1 MCFPFFFLDLVNVYF
16 CVVFR
21 ITFAKVQ
28 PCASDVKYFAIFFL
42 FSQYYSLTLHSQR
55 FATLPLETPY
65 RGAVRL
71 KGNGVR
77 VPDCPAAVS
86 RPYLRARTREPL
98 KPCIS
103 VPSAWV
109 WQDAIPSYKALCR
122 MRGYGKDAI
131 PSYEALCRMRGYG
144 KDAIPSYALG
154 RCSRLGG
161 ESEDLPKLICR
172 WSHRCAP
179 RGLGAYDRNT
189 YII

>member
-77 VPDCPAAVS
+77 VPYCPAAVS

-103 VPSAWV
+103 VLSAWV
-109 WQDAIPSYKALCR
+109 WQGCHTLLCF
-122 MRGYGKDAI
+122 GKVFASGRRVRR
-131 PSYEALCRMRGYG
+131 PAETHLPMESSLCASR
-144 KDAIPSYALG
+144 IG
-154 RCSRLGG
+154 RV
-161 ESEDLPKLICR
+161 
-172 WSHRCAP
+172 
-179 RGLGAYDRNT
+179 
-189 YII
+189 

>member
-1 MCFPFFFLDLVNVYF
+1 MHFSCFFWKTQQENAHVRRR
-16 CVVFR
+16 CQVFR
-21 ITFAKVQ
+21 YI
-28 PCASDVKYFAIFFL
+28 FL

-103 VPSAWV
+103 VLSAWV
-109 WQDAIPSYKALCR
+109 WQGCHTLLCF
-122 MRGYGKDAI
+122 GKVFASGRRVRR
-131 PSYEALCRMRGYG
+131 PAETHLPMESSLCASR
-144 KDAIPSYALG
+144 IG
-154 RCSRLGG
+154 RV
-161 ESEDLPKLICR
+161 
-172 WSHRCAP
+172 
-179 RGLGAYDRNT
+179 
-189 YII
+189 

>member
-55 FATLPLETPY
+55 FATLPHETPY

-103 VPSAWV
+103 VLSAWV
-109 WQDAIPSYKALCR
+109 WQGCHTLLCF
-122 MRGYGKDAI
+122 GKVFASGRRVRR
-131 PSYEALCRMRGYG
+131 PAETHLPMESSLCASR
-144 KDAIPSYALG
+144 IG
-154 RCSRLGG
+154 RV
-161 ESEDLPKLICR
+161 
-172 WSHRCAP
+172 
-179 RGLGAYDRNT
+179 
-189 YII
+189 

>member
-1 MCFPFFFLDLVNVYF
+1 MLQNYSFYSISTTFYYGFLCKNTHSHISTSTLQLF
-16 CVVFR
+16 M
-21 ITFAKVQ
+21 
-28 PCASDVKYFAIFFL
+28 CASDVKYFAVFFL

-103 VPSAWV
+103 VLSAWV
-109 WQDAIPSYKALCR
+109 WQGCHIL
-122 MRGYGKDAI
+122 
-131 PSYEALCRMRGYG
+131 L
-144 KDAIPSYALG
+144 
-154 RCSRLGG
+154 
-161 ESEDLPKLICR
+161 
-172 WSHRCAP
+172 
-179 RGLGAYDRNT
+179 
-189 YII
+189 

>member
-1 MCFPFFFLDLVNVYF
+1 MF
-16 CVVFR
+16 
-21 ITFAKVQ
+21 TFVLCSGSRLQRYNLAQ
-28 PCASDVKYFAIFFL
+28 AMSSISLYFL

-77 VPDCPAAVS
+77 VPYCPAAVS
-86 RPYLRARTREPL
+86 RPYLRVRTREPL

-103 VPSAWV
+103 VLSAWV
-109 WQDAIPSYKALCR
+109 WQ
-122 MRGYGKDAI
+122 DAI

>member
-28 PCASDVKYFAIFFL
+28 PCASDVKYFAVFFL

-103 VPSAWV
+103 VLSAWV
-109 WQDAIPSYKALCR
+109 WQGCHTLLCF
-122 MRGYGKDAI
+122 GKVFASGRRVRR
-131 PSYEALCRMRGYG
+131 PAETHLPMESSLCASR
-144 KDAIPSYALG
+144 IG
-154 RCSRLGG
+154 RV
-161 ESEDLPKLICR
+161 
-172 WSHRCAP
+172 
-179 RGLGAYDRNT
+179 
-189 YII
+189 

>member
-55 FATLPLETPY
+55 FATLPLETPC

-103 VPSAWV
+103 VLSAWV
-109 WQDAIPSYKALCR
+109 WQGCHTLLCF
-122 MRGYGKDAI
+122 GKVFASGRRVRR
-131 PSYEALCRMRGYG
+131 PAETHLPMESSLCASR
-144 KDAIPSYALG
+144 IG
-154 RCSRLGG
+154 RV
-161 ESEDLPKLICR
+161 
-172 WSHRCAP
+172 
-179 RGLGAYDRNT
+179 
-189 YII
+189 

>member
-28 PCASDVKYFAIFFL
+28 PCASDVKYFPVFFL

-55 FATLPLETPY
+55 FATLPLETPC
-65 RGAVRL
+65 REAVRL

-103 VPSAWV
+103 VLSAWV
-109 WQDAIPSYKALCR
+109 WQGCHTLLCF
-122 MRGYGKDAI
+122 GKVFA
-131 PSYEALCRMRGYG
+131 S
-144 KDAIPSYALG
+144 G
-154 RCSRLGG
+154 RRVRRPAETHLPMESSPCASRIG
-161 ESEDLPKLICR
+161 R
-172 WSHRCAP
+172 V
-179 RGLGAYDRNT
+179 
-189 YII
+189 

>member
-28 PCASDVKYFAIFFL
+28 PCASDVKYFAVFFL

-65 RGAVRL
+65 HGAVRL

-103 VPSAWV
+103 VLSAWV
-109 WQDAIPSYKALCR
+109 WQGCHTLLCF
-122 MRGYGKDAI
+122 GKVFASGRRVRR
-131 PSYEALCRMRGYG
+131 PAETHLPMESSLCASR
-144 KDAIPSYALG
+144 IG
-154 RCSRLGG
+154 RV
-161 ESEDLPKLICR
+161 
-172 WSHRCAP
+172 
-179 RGLGAYDRNT
+179 
-189 YII
+189 

>member
-28 PCASDVKYFAIFFL
+28 PCASDVKYFAVFFS

-55 FATLPLETPY
+55 FATLPLETPC

-103 VPSAWV
+103 VLSAWV
-109 WQDAIPSYKALCR
+109 WQGCHTLLCF
-122 MRGYGKDAI
+122 GKVFASGRRVRR
-131 PSYEALCRMRGYG
+131 PAETHLPMESSLCASR
-144 KDAIPSYALG
+144 IG
-154 RCSRLGG
+154 RV
-161 ESEDLPKLICR
+161 
-172 WSHRCAP
+172 
-179 RGLGAYDRNT
+179 
-189 YII
+189 

>member
-28 PCASDVKYFAIFFL
+28 PCASDVKYFAVFFS

-55 FATLPLETPY
+55 FATLPLETPC

-103 VPSAWV
+103 VLSALV

-122 MRGYGKDAI
+122 V
-131 PSYEALCRMRGYG
+131 RGYG

-172 WSHRCAP
+172 WSHRRAP

>member
-1 MCFPFFFLDLVNVYF
+1 MDF
-16 CVVFR
+16 CVKTHIPIF
-21 ITFAKVQ
+21 Q
-28 PCASDVKYFAIFFL
+28 NLHCNYLCAQAMSSISLYFFS

-103 VPSAWV
+103 VLSAWV
-109 WQDAIPSYKALCR
+109 WQ
-122 MRGYGKDAI
+122 DAI

-144 KDAIPSYALG
+144 RMPYPPMLWEGVRVWAASQKTCRNSFADGVIAV
-154 RCSRLGG
+154 RLA
-161 ESEDLPKLICR
+161 DWARMTVTLTLYK
-172 WSHRCAP
+172 
-179 RGLGAYDRNT
+179 
-189 YII
+189 

>member
-28 PCASDVKYFAIFFL
+28 PCVSDVKYFAIFFL

-103 VPSAWV
+103 VLSAWV
-109 WQDAIPSYKALCR
+109 WQGCHTLLCF
-122 MRGYGKDAI
+122 GKVFASGRRVRR
-131 PSYEALCRMRGYG
+131 PAETHLPMESSLCASR
-144 KDAIPSYALG
+144 IG
-154 RCSRLGG
+154 RV
-161 ESEDLPKLICR
+161 
-172 WSHRCAP
+172 
-179 RGLGAYDRNT
+179 
-189 YII
+189 

>member
-103 VPSAWV
+103 VLSAWGMAGMPYPPIKLFAGCV
-109 WQDAIPSYKALCR
+109 GMAR
-122 MRGYGKDAI
+122 
-131 PSYEALCRMRGYG
+131 
-144 KDAIPSYALG
+144 DAIPSYALG

>member
-28 PCASDVKYFAIFFL
+28 PCASDVKYFAVFFS

-55 FATLPLETPY
+55 FATLPLETPC

-103 VPSAWV
+103 VLSAWV
-109 WQDAIPSYKALCR
+109 WQGCHTLLCF
-122 MRGYGKDAI
+122 GKVFASGWRVRR
-131 PSYEALCRMRGYG
+131 PAETHLPMESSLCASR
-144 KDAIPSYALG
+144 IG
-154 RCSRLGG
+154 RV
-161 ESEDLPKLICR
+161 
-172 WSHRCAP
+172 
-179 RGLGAYDRNT
+179 
-189 YII
+189 

>member
-1 MCFPFFFLDLVNVYF
+1 MHFSCFFGKRNKK
-16 CVVFR
+16 
-21 ITFAKVQ
+21 THT
-28 PCASDVKYFAIFFL
+28 CASDVKYFAIFFL

-103 VPSAWV
+103 VLSAWRV
-109 WQDAIPSYKALCR
+109 CQNSLLLCF
-122 MRGYGKDAI
+122 GKVFASGRRVRR
-131 PSYEALCRMRGYG
+131 PAETHLPMESSLCASR
-144 KDAIPSYALG
+144 IG
-154 RCSRLGG
+154 RV
-161 ESEDLPKLICR
+161 
-172 WSHRCAP
+172 
-179 RGLGAYDRNT
+179 
-189 YII
+189 

>member
-28 PCASDVKYFAIFFL
+28 PCASDVKYFAVFFS

-55 FATLPLETPY
+55 FATLPLETPC

-71 KGNGVR
+71 KGNEVR

-103 VPSAWV
+103 VLSAWV
-109 WQDAIPSYKALCR
+109 WQGCHTLLCF
-122 MRGYGKDAI
+122 GKVFASGRRVRR
-131 PSYEALCRMRGYG
+131 PAETHLPMESSLCASR
-144 KDAIPSYALG
+144 IG
-154 RCSRLGG
+154 RV
-161 ESEDLPKLICR
+161 
-172 WSHRCAP
+172 
-179 RGLGAYDRNT
+179 
-189 YII
+189 

>member
-1 MCFPFFFLDLVNVYF
+1 MLQNYSFYSISAIFYYGFLCKNTHSHISTSTLQLF
-16 CVVFR
+16 M
-21 ITFAKVQ
+21 
-28 PCASDVKYFAIFFL
+28 CASDVKYFAVFFS

-103 VPSAWV
+103 VLSAWV
-109 WQDAIPSYKALCR
+109 WQ
-122 MRGYGKDAI
+122 
-131 PSYEALCRMRGYG
+131 
-144 KDAIPSYALG
+144 DAIPSYALG

-172 WSHRCAP
+172 WSHRRAP

>member
-103 VPSAWV
+103 VLSAWV
-109 WQDAIPSYKALCR
+109 WQDAIPSYKALCW
-122 MRGYGKDAI
+122 MRGYG
-131 PSYEALCRMRGYG
+131 R
-144 KDAIPSYALG
+144 DAIPSYALG

>member
-1 MCFPFFFLDLVNVYF
+1 MC
-16 CVVFR
+16 CVPDHVCKGTTLRKRCQVFR
-21 ITFAKVQ
+21 HI
-28 PCASDVKYFAIFFL
+28 FL

-103 VPSAWV
+103 VLSA
-109 WQDAIPSYKALCR
+109 C
-122 MRGYGKDAI
+122 
-131 PSYEALCRMRGYG
+131 
-144 KDAIPSYALG
+144 ALG
-154 RCSRLGG
+154 YVLLPLRGVPFTTFDTPSTQSANNMAAWGGCVGMAGMPYPPMLWEGVRVWAASQKTCRNSFADGVIAVRLA
-161 ESEDLPKLICR
+161 DWARMTATLTLYK
-172 WSHRCAP
+172 
-179 RGLGAYDRNT
+179 
-189 YII
+189 

>member
-103 VPSAWV
+103 VLSAWV
-109 WQDAIPSYKALCR
+109 WQGCHTLLCF
-122 MRGYGKDAI
+122 GKVFA
-131 PSYEALCRMRGYG
+131 S
-144 KDAIPSYALG
+144 G
-154 RCSRLGG
+154 RRVRRPAETHLPMESSPCASRIG
-161 ESEDLPKLICR
+161 R
-172 WSHRCAP
+172 V
-179 RGLGAYDRNT
+179 
-189 YII
+189 

>member
-28 PCASDVKYFAIFFL
+28 PCVSDVKYFAIFFL

-86 RPYLRARTREPL
+86 RPYLRARLRAE
-98 KPCIS
+98 C
-103 VPSAWV
+103 V
-109 WQDAIPSYKALCR
+109 
-122 MRGYGKDAI
+122 GYGWDAI
-131 PSYEALCRMRGYG
+131 PSYETLCRMRGYG

>member
-1 MCFPFFFLDLVNVYF
+1 MRAAHNSKLKTQNSTFFIPLPVRHNVFSFLFLDLVNVYF

-103 VPSAWV
+103 VLRAWV
-109 WQDAIPSYKALCR
+109 WQECHIL
-122 MRGYGKDAI
+122 
-131 PSYEALCRMRGYG
+131 L
-144 KDAIPSYALG
+144 
-154 RCSRLGG
+154 
-161 ESEDLPKLICR
+161 
-172 WSHRCAP
+172 
-179 RGLGAYDRNT
+179 
-189 YII
+189 

>member
-55 FATLPLETPY
+55 FATLPINTLLGSYAIKREWGESPRLSRSCEPPLST
-65 RGAVRL
+65 GANERTTE
-71 KGNGVR
+71 
-77 VPDCPAAVS
+77 AMH
-86 RPYLRARTREPL
+86 LRAE
-98 KPCIS
+98 C
-103 VPSAWV
+103 VGYGW
-109 WQDAIPSYKALCR
+109 DAIPSYKALCR
-122 MRGYGKDAI
+122 MRGYG
-131 PSYEALCRMRGYG
+131 R
-144 KDAIPSYALG
+144 DAIPSYALG